1 VPVAAPQAP
10 GEGTVELDAAVAELY
25 GGPPA
30 AFVAERTALV
40 RALRAEGRRDE
51 AATVKSLRK
60 PKTVA
65 WALDAGAL
73 ASPGAVAG
81 LAGAV
86 DEVGEAQAGG
96 GDVRA
101 ALARLRDAESAL
113 VDAAGDAARAHDH
126 AVERSVLAA
135 AVRAL
140 VGDPGAL
147 AQLRAVRLVD
157 VPTSGGLGVVL
168 PAGAPAPA
176 APEPAPEP
184 TAEPTATAAPPRAP
198 SRAGARRRPRDDEAP
213 APAAPPAPAGPS
225 RATARAAVAAAERAA
240 RAATRAAGRAAS
252 GADAAEAQL
261 RRAEDEADAAR
272 RRADEAREAAQ
283 RARRVAAELA
293 AEQDEADAA
302 LASARDALRSLDT

>member
-1 VPVAAPQAP
+1 M
-10 GEGTVELDAAVAELY
+10 AELY

-30 AFVAERTALV
+30 AFVAERAALA
-40 RALRAEGRRDE
+40 RALRAAGRPDE
-51 AATVKSLRK
+51 AATVKALRK

-101 ALARLRDAESAL
+101 AIARLREAETAL
-113 VDAAGDAARAHDH
+113 VDAAAGAARAHDH
-126 AVERSVLAA
+126 AVERPVLAA

-140 VGDPGAL
+140 VGDPDAL
-147 AQLRAVRLVD
+147 ALLRAVQLVD

-176 APEPAPEP
+176 ATKQATKPAS
-184 TAEPTATAAPPRAP
+184 TAAPPRAQT
-198 SRAGARRRPRDDEAP
+198 RRPRDDG
-213 APAAPPAPAGPS
+213 PPAPEARSTPSGPS

-240 RAATRAAGRAAS
+240 RAATRAAGRAAG
-252 GADAAEAQL
+252 GADAAETQL
-261 RRAEDEADAAR
+261 RRAQDEAEAAR

-283 RARRVAAELA
+283 RARRVAVELA

-302 LASARDALRSLDT
+302 LASARDALRALDT